1 MKGRKDT
8 VNGLEKGE
16 DKFMK
21 EQDKRLQ
28 DLGVQISIYR
38 KQKKMTQA
46 QLAVEIGISRTHM
59 SNIEALNMPTQIS
72 VDTLFK
78 IADVLGIKW
87 AFAIRLSAF
96 GKILYESEQNR
107 NVYFTN

>member
-16 DKFMK
+16 DKYGAIDKFMK

-78 IADVLGIKW
+78 IADVLGIKVSNL
-87 AFAIRLSAF
+87 FEEI
-96 GKILYESEQNR
+96 
-107 NVYFTN
+107 

>member
-59 SNIEALNMPTQIS
+59 SNIEALNMRLRFRWIHY
-72 VDTLFK
+72 LRLRMYWELKFLICLKRFK
-78 IADVLGIKW
+78 
-87 AFAIRLSAF
+87 
-96 GKILYESEQNR
+96 
-107 NVYFTN
+107 

>member
-1 MKGRKDT
+1 
-8 VNGLEKGE
+8 
-16 DKFMK
+16 MK

-46 QLAVEIGISRTHM
+46 QLAVEIGISRSRTHM

-78 IADVLGIKW
+78 IADVLGIKVSNL
-87 AFAIRLSAF
+87 FEEI
-96 GKILYESEQNR
+96 
-107 NVYFTN
+107 

>member
-38 KQKKMTQA
+38 KQKKDDTGT
-46 QLAVEIGISRTHM
+46 VSSR
-59 SNIEALNMPTQIS
+59 
-72 VDTLFK
+72 D
-78 IADVLGIKW
+78 W
-87 AFAIRLSAF
+87 
-96 GKILYESEQNR
+96 Y
-107 NVYFTN
+107 

>member
-1 MKGRKDT
+1 MKGRKNT

-46 QLAVEIGISRTHM
+46 QLAVEIGISRTHK

-78 IADVLGIKW
+78 IADVLGIKVSNL
-87 AFAIRLSAF
+87 FEEI
-96 GKILYESEQNR
+96 
-107 NVYFTN
+107 

>member
-1 MKGRKDT
+1 
-8 VNGLEKGE
+8 
-16 DKFMK
+16 MK

-28 DLGVQISIYR
+28 DLGVQILIYR

-78 IADVLGIKW
+78 IADVLGIKVSNL
-87 AFAIRLSAF
+87 FEEI
-96 GKILYESEQNR
+96 
-107 NVYFTN
+107 

>member
-1 MKGRKDT
+1 
-8 VNGLEKGE
+8 
-16 DKFMK
+16 MK

-28 DLGVQISIYR
+28 DLEVQISIYR

-78 IADVLGIKW
+78 IADVLGIKVSNL
-87 AFAIRLSAF
+87 FEEI
-96 GKILYESEQNR
+96 
-107 NVYFTN
+107 

>member
-1 MKGRKDT
+1 
-8 VNGLEKGE
+8 
-16 DKFMK
+16 MK

-59 SNIEALNMPTQIS
+59 SNIEALNMPTQI
-72 VDTLFK
+72 
-78 IADVLGIKW
+78 
-87 AFAIRLSAF
+87 
-96 GKILYESEQNR
+96 
-107 NVYFTN
+107 

>member
-1 MKGRKDT
+1 
-8 VNGLEKGE
+8 
-16 DKFMK
+16 MK

-72 VDTLFK
+72 
-78 IADVLGIKW
+78 DVLGIKVSNL
-87 AFAIRLSAF
+87 FEEI
-96 GKILYESEQNR
+96 
-107 NVYFTN
+107 

>member
-28 DLGVQISIYR
+28 DLGVQISFIGNR
-38 KQKKMTQA
+38 K
-46 QLAVEIGISRTHM
+46 R
-59 SNIEALNMPTQIS
+59 
-72 VDTLFK
+72 
-78 IADVLGIKW
+78 
-87 AFAIRLSAF
+87 
-96 GKILYESEQNR
+96 
-107 NVYFTN
+107 

>member
-28 DLGVQISIYR
+28 DLGYR
-38 KQKKMTQA
+38 FQF
-46 QLAVEIGISRTHM
+46 IG
-59 SNIEALNMPTQIS
+59 
-72 VDTLFK
+72 
-78 IADVLGIKW
+78 
-87 AFAIRLSAF
+87 
-96 GKILYESEQNR
+96 NR
-107 NVYFTN
+107 KR